1 MLRKGSTRRRFNKV
15 RFKRKVLISLIL
27 AVLLIVCFR
36 SCAERN
42 ANAEASEPF
51 VAEAAVEVTPEPTAV
66 LVPVASYPVPL
77 DDDFQLF
84 VIRLCEERHI
94 DPAIV
99 FAMIDRESDFNA
111 DCIGDNGASFGLLQI
126 QTQHHKDRMDKLGV
140 TDLFN
145 PYQNVTVGVDYLE
158 ELIDYYDGNVEMAL
172 MAYNAGQTGAYN
184 YWFSAGVYS
193 NDYSRE
199 VIETSEILTEGVQTV
214 MYRTDNPEA
223 DFNRWD
229 ADQAREAARYPVCA
243 YCGYS
248 IQEDKLF
255 DIDGDTYH
263 IECAEEEFKK
273 DTEGYLE

>member
-1 MLRKGSTRRRFNKV
+1 MRRKGSTRRRFNKV

-51 VAEAAVEVTPEPTAV
+51 VAEAVVETTPEPTAV

-99 FAMIDRESDFNA
+99 FAMIDRESDFDA
-111 DCIGDNGASFGLLQI
+111 DCIGDNGASFGLMQI
-126 QTQHHKDRMDKLGV
+126 QTQWHLERMDELNCHNLL
-140 TDLFN
+140 D
-145 PYQNVTVGVDYLE
+145 PYQNVMVGVDYLAE
-158 ELIDYYDGNVEMAL
+158 CLDYGNGMEWAL
-172 MAYNAGQTGAYN
+172 MCYNGGAGYAYQMQSSGIVSN
-184 YWFSAGVYS
+184 YAQ
-193 NDYSRE
+193 E
-199 VIETSEILTEGVQTV
+199 VIETSEILTEGVQTI

-229 ADQAREAARYPVCA
+229 ADQARQEAKLPVCA
-243 YCGYS
+243 DCDHAVKDDYYYEINGEVICS
-248 IQEDKLF
+248 
-255 DIDGDTYH
+255 
-263 IECAEEEFKK
+263 ECMESNYRKEV
-273 DTEGYLE
+273 DDLEW

>member
-1 MLRKGSTRRRFNKV
+1 MRRKGSTRRRFNKV

-51 VAEAAVEVTPEPTAV
+51 VAEAVVETTPEPTAV

-84 VIRLCEERHI
+84 VIRLCEEHHI

-140 TDLFN
+140 TDLFD
-145 PYQNVTVGVDYLE
+145 PYQNVTVGVDYLA

-199 VIETSEILTEGVQTV
+199 VMETSEILTEGVRMI
-214 MYRTDNPEA
+214 MYRTDDPIA

-229 ADQAREAARYPVCA
+229 ADQARQEAKLPVCA
-243 YCGYS
+243 DCDHAVQDDHYYEINGEVICP
-248 IQEDKLF
+248 
-255 DIDGDTYH
+255 
-263 IECAEEEFKK
+263 ECMESNYRKEV
-273 DTEGYLE
+273 DDLEW